1 MAVSFEKQNIIRMLR
16 GEAIEDKHG
25 LPKYADEN
33 NGYMRDVK
41 PFYSPYSESIA
52 SFLWTLDQEL
62 YHRTDELRKQAE
74 FGKKCLILYKLMNR
88 WMAINQRGRNIY
100 EYFEKN
106 GYKKIAVYGLH
117 YVGERLCDELRNTD
131 IDIVFTMDKNSS
143 RGYYGIKNYSSFN
156 NLPNVDAVIVT
167 PITFYSDIKSE
178 LCEKIK
184 CPIISL
190 DTVISEIEKEL

>member
-1 MAVSFEKQNIIRMLR
+1 MAVSFEKQNIIKMLQ
-16 GEAIEDKHG
+16 GETIEDKYG
-25 LPKYADEN
+25 LPKYTEDN
-33 NGYMRDVK
+33 NGYMYDAK
-41 PFYSPYSESIA
+41 PYYSPYSENIA

-74 FGKKCLILYKLMNR
+74 FGKKCLILYKLMSR

-106 GYKKIAVYGLH
+106 DYKKIAVYGLH

-143 RGYYGIKNYSSFN
+143 RRYYGIKNYSSFN

-167 PITFYSDIKSE
+167 PITFYSDIKFE
-178 LCEKIK
+178 LSEKIK